1 MTAWII
7 FGILFSI
14 FLGYAGYHVWK
25 KKDEYLEMYDAL
37 YTIKEAEARKY
48 LKEKQ
53 GFDKI

>member
-1 MTAWII
+1 MNIWII

-14 FLGYAGYHVWK
+14 FLGYVGYHVWK